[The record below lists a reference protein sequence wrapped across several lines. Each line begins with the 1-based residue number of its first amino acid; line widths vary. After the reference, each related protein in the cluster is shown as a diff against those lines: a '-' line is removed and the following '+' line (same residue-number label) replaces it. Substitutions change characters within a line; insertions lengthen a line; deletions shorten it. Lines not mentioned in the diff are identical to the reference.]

1 MNAEPPT
8 GRPGFRAPSVWSHPL
23 WTYAFRPFFLLAG
36 LFAVAAMGHWLLVLR
51 GLPWPASGAFS
62 TVWHAHEMTLGFAMA
77 VVAGF
82 LLTAVATWTGRRPVQ
97 GPLLAVLVLAWLA
110 GRLVMWLGTGLP
122 AAMVAVA
129 DLAFPV
135 LVAVLVTR
143 EVVAARNRRN
153 YPIALLAWLFAAL
166 TAFYQGAALGWI
178 PEDTEAVTEQM
189 AVNLLLQMLVL
200 LVTVI
205 GGRVV
210 PSFTGNWLRMRAG
223 LPAGGSPAPMPV
235 VRPWLEPVVI
245 ILTAAAGVGW
255 SLVPGS
261 PVAALLCLGAGL
273 AQALR
278 LSGWRGFTT
287 WPEPLLFVLHAAYAA
302 LPAGFLLL
310 GAAGLG
316 LPLPATAALHTLAV
330 GAVGGMILAMMSRVA
345 LGHTGRPLRA
355 APVTVMAYVLLGL
368 AAVLRVAGPVLPALA
383 VLSLDLSGLLWM
395 LSFAL
400 FVWHYGPILTGPR
413 APSP

>member
-1 MNAEPPT
+1 MSAEPHTRVRGHGPW
-8 GRPGFRAPSVWSHPL
+8 AHPL
-23 WTYAFRPFFLLAG
+23 WTFAFRPFFLLAG

-51 GLPWPASGAFS
+51 GLPWPPGGVFS
-62 TVWHAHEMTLGFAMA
+62 TVWHAHEMTLGFALA

-82 LLTAVATWTGRRPVQ
+82 LLTAVATWTGRPPVR
-97 GPLLAVLVLAWLA
+97 GPLLAVLVLAWLV

-122 AAMVAVA
+122 AGVVAVA

-135 LVAVLVTR
+135 LLAALVTR
-143 EVVAARNRRN
+143 EVVAAGNRRN
-153 YPIALLAWLFAAL
+153 YPIAVLAWLFAGLA
-166 TAFYQGAALGWI
+166 AVYQGAALGWI
-178 PEDTEAVTEQM
+178 PEDTGAVTEQI
-189 AVNLLLQMLVL
+189 AVNLLVQMLVL

-210 PSFTGNWLRMRAG
+210 PSFTANWLRMRG
-223 LPAGGSPAPMPV
+223 VGQMPII
-235 VRPWLEPVVI
+235 RPRLEPVVI
-245 ILTAAAGVGW
+245 LLTAAAGVSW

-261 PVAALLCLGAGL
+261 AGAALLCLGAGL

-278 LSGWRGFTT
+278 LAGWRGLAT
-287 WPEPLLFVLHAAYAA
+287 WPEPLLFVLHAAYGTLA
-302 LPAGFLLL
+302 AGFLLL
-310 GAAGLG
+310 GAVGFG
-316 LPLPATAALHTLAV
+316 LPLPATAALHALAV
-330 GAVGGMILAMMSRVA
+330 GAVGGMILAMMTRVA

-355 APVTVMAYVLLGL
+355 APVTVVAYVLLGL
-368 AAVLRVAGPVLPALA
+368 AAVLRVVGPGLPFLA
-383 VLSLDLSGLLWM
+383 AFSHDLSGLLWM